1 MVMRRQHSQL
11 RAVAMRRRPRTIP
24 YVADFDPTTP
34 SIARVY
40 DYFLGG
46 RDNFAADRELAQRL
60 IGIFPPI
67 PVTVRENKQF
77 LDRAVTWLA
86 GEGIGQFIDM
96 GCGLPTTPSTHG
108 SARVHDPDAR
118 VAYVDIDPI
127 VLSHLRGLPSRE
139 QIGLTVVDGDV
150 RDADAVLAGVS
161 EGVDL
166 AAPACLIMAA
176 LLHFFPVETGREL
189 VARYAAALAPG
200 SYVLLTMGLADG
212 PAADRFF
219 DLYSKGP
226 APLYKHS
233 AEEFESF
240 FGDLPLVPPGVA
252 DARSWRPGWP
262 MVSVPPKREAEMI
275 VGVAQVR

>member
-1 MVMRRQHSQL
+1 M
-11 RAVAMRRRPRTIP
+11 
-24 YVADFDPTTP
+24 ADFDPSTP

-60 IGIFPPI
+60 IEIFPPI

-77 LDRAVTWLA
+77 LNRTIAWMA
-86 GEGIGQFIDM
+86 REGIGQFIDM
-96 GCGLPTTPSTHG
+96 GCGLPTVPSTHG
-108 SARVHDPDAR
+108 TARAVNPDAR
-118 VAYVDIDPI
+118 VAYVDTDPI
-127 VLSHLRGLPSRE
+127 VLSHLRGLPARE
-139 QIGLTVVDGDV
+139 QAGLTIVDGDV
-150 RDADAVLAGVS
+150 REVDKVLGGVS
-161 EGVDL
+161 AGLDL
-166 AAPACLIMAA
+166 TAPACLIMAA

-189 VARYAAALAPG
+189 VADYAAALAPG
-200 SYVLLTMGLADG
+200 SRVTLTMGLADG

-233 AEEFESF
+233 AGDFASF
-240 FGDLPLVPPGVA
+240 FGGLPLLPPGVA

-262 MVSVPPKREAEMI
+262 TVSAPPKREGEMI
-275 VGVAQVR
+275 VGVARVP

>member
-1 MVMRRQHSQL
+1 M
-11 RAVAMRRRPRTIP
+11 P

-60 IGIFPPI
+60 IGVFPPI
-67 PVTVRENKQF
+67 PVTVRENKRF
-77 LDRAVTWLA
+77 LERAVNGIA
-86 GEGIGQFIDM
+86 GQGTGQFIDI
-96 GCGLPTTPSTHG
+96 GCGLPTSPSTHD
-108 SARVHDPDAR
+108 SARIHNVDAR
-118 VAYVDIDPI
+118 VAYVDMDPI
-127 VLSHLRGLPSRE
+127 VLSHLRGLPARE
-139 QIGLTVVDGDV
+139 QAGLTIVDGDV
-150 RDADAVLAGVS
+150 RNAEKVLAGVS
-161 EGVDL
+161 EGL
-166 AAPACLIMAA
+166 ELSAPTCLIMAA

-200 SYVLLTMGLADG
+200 SYVVLTMGLADG

-219 DLYSKGP
+219 DLYSRGP

-233 AEEFESF
+233 AEDFASF
-240 FGDLPLVPPGVA
+240 FGDLPLLPPGVA

-262 MVSVPPKREAEMI
+262 MVSVPPKREGEMI
-275 VGVAQVR
+275 VGVAQVL